1 MFLQF
6 VILKTAKKNC
16 AAPHHCLCVSTGVFR
31 SLQQSYSISS
41 LDVLMA
47 IDYCEESLQEIDVT
61 VFLQTLCGHV
71 RVFRE
76 DSQGGPAW
84 AACSSKAS
92 RSPPTFLIGESEE
105 ERLEDR
111 AARVSSSR

>member
-92 RSPPTFLIGESEE
+92 HSPPTFLIGEE